1 LTENR
6 HIGYKD
12 QSVFDNV
19 KNIFKKKALIY
30 AFVRRDLKVQYAQTS
45 LGLLWMVF
53 QPLIAIVVYTTFF
66 NKFIELDTGQIPYPL
81 FVFSGFVFWQ
91 FFTFSFSN
99 SGLALI
105 NNQNLISKISFPK
118 LIPTLSKS
126 FVGLTGMIIN
136 LILLGGLF
144 IYYGIVPNIYFMI
157 FPILVILIFFSALS
171 GGIWLSALTYK
182 TRDLHHAI
190 PIILN
195 YGIWLTPV
203 FYPVTIVPENF
214 KFIVFLNP
222 VAGIIEWFRW
232 SLFGG
237 LIPDLNYLYGLIPIF
252 VFLIS
257 GIWYFNKIENTIV
270 DTL

>member
-1 LTENR
+1 MTEIR
-6 HIGYKD
+6 QIGYKD
-12 QSVFDNV
+12 QSLIESIKKVFRKRELITSFV
-19 KNIFKKKALIY
+19 K
-30 AFVRRDLKVQYAQTS
+30 RDLKVQYAQTT

-53 QPLIAIVVYTTFF
+53 QPFIAIAVYTIFF

-81 FVFSGFVFWQ
+81 FVFSGYIFWQ
-91 FFTFSFSN
+91 FFTFAFSN

-118 LIPTLSKS
+118 LIPTISKS

-136 LILLGGLF
+136 LILLFGLF
-144 IYYGIVPNIYFMI
+144 IYYGLAPTI
-157 FPILVILIFFSALS
+157 FSLILPLLVFLILITALA

-182 TRDLHHAI
+182 SRDLHHAI
-190 PIILN
+190 PILLN
-195 YGIWLTPV
+195 YGVWLTPV
-203 FYPVTIVPENF
+203 FYPVTIIPESF

-237 LIPDLNYLYGLIPIF
+237 IIPEINYFYGLIPIF
-252 VFLIS
+252 VFLIT
-257 GIWYFNKIENTIV
+257 GLWYFNKIENKIT